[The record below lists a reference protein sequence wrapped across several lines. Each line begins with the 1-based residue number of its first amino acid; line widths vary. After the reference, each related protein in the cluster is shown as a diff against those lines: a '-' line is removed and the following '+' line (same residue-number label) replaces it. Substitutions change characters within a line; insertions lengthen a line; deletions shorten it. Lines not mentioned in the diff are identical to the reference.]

1 MIRNIL
7 HRPIAVTMALIAI
20 VTLGILS
27 LGRIPVSLMPDI
39 DIPRIIVQMSSP
51 GSSAREIEQRMVT
64 PMRQQLSQVA
74 GLKDIESISR
84 MDGGTI
90 TLSFEPGSDMS
101 LIFIEVNEKIDR
113 AMNSMPK
120 EMERPKVMK
129 MGALDIP
136 AFYIDISSVHQ
147 VTSSKKQGEKDSPSD
162 GAHVPMH
169 ELSRLAKNVISKRIE
184 QLPEVAMVDLS
195 GMVGTQISVIPNAS
209 MMSALGMTNSDIERA
224 ISDNN
229 IILEALSV
237 RDGIYRYTIH
247 FDSQILSVEDIE
259 DIYIR
264 HEGRLLQLKDI
275 AEVKEHP
282 SPRNGNV
289 RSSGKD
295 AITLAVIKQNDA
307 QMSDLQQNI
316 SSLLEDMKADYPDLA
331 FEVTRDQTR
340 LLTYSMQNLEWNLV
354 LGAVMACF
362 VLFVFLGGW
371 RLPLLVTISIPISL
385 ILTLLCFYLIGISM
399 NIISLSGLILG
410 VGMIVDNA
418 IIVIDNIR
426 QKQTIADCHAK
437 GTEASA
443 HLSQIIV
450 SSTREVFMPMLSSV
464 LTTCS
469 VFIPLIFLSGT
480 AGSLFYDQA
489 MGVTIALFASLL
501 VASLVVPVYY
511 FALFRKNTTI
521 KTNDN
526 SKRSD
531 RINDWLTKA
540 YERGMS
546 LVFRHQKTV
555 ILGFVA
561 SVVLI
566 TVVFPFMRKERMP
579 QISHDDT
586 LLYIDWNSGITP
598 EENDRRMREILGSVS
613 KSLEASTTMSGVQ
626 DFMLPHTRDITGSE
640 AVCYMKTKSAES
652 LDSVKH
658 IISSFVS
665 THYPDAKVE
674 YGIAAS
680 VFDMIFS
687 TDMPDLEIRLQM
699 KEGGRPSVDEV
710 QAVTDSLRSHFPH
723 LGIQPVSTEANIRF
737 AAEPEQMA
745 YYKVTYQQ
753 LYGRIKEL
761 LSSNR
766 IYEISSGGESVPV
779 KIGYG
784 EQKTG
789 STEDDASFYNMAF
802 GMNGMDMDESMQL
815 LSNTIT
821 NNEGVDIPL
830 HYLLTQSR
838 GEDFKRLSAG
848 TEGEY
853 APIKI
858 DHAND
863 NEIKDIIKYVKELE
877 TDSEKSLGKAFKASF
892 TGNYFASRDMVGELA
907 MVLLVAVLL
916 LYFILAAQFESL
928 VQPGIILA
936 EIAIDAC
943 IVMLVLFAF
952 GESLNLMSMIGLVVM
967 SGIIINDSILKV
979 DTINNLKRQENV
991 SLLRAIMMAGHRRL
1005 KPIVMTSLTTILAII
1020 PFLHRGDMG
1029 SALQFPLS
1037 LTLIVG
1043 MAAGTLVSL
1052 YFVPLMYY
1060 IIYREK
1066 SA

>member
-39 DIPRIIVQMSSP
+39 DIPRITVQMSSL

-437 GTEASA
+437 GTEASV
-443 HLSQIIV
+443 HLPQIIV

-501 VASLVVPVYY
+501 VASMVVPVYY
-511 FALFRKNTTI
+511 FAFFRKYTTI
-521 KTNDN
+521 NVSSN
-526 SKRSD
+526 SNRSD
-531 RINDWLTKA
+531 RINTWLTKA

-555 ILGFVA
+555 MFGFIA
-561 SVVLI
+561 SIGLI
-566 TVVFPFMRKERMP
+566 IVIFPFIRKERMP

-598 EENDRRMREILGSVS
+598 EENDRRMQEILGTVS
-613 KSLEASTTMSGVQ
+613 ESLEASTTMSGVQ
-626 DFMLPHTRDITGSE
+626 DFMLPHTKDITGSE
-640 AVCYMKTKSAES
+640 AVCYMKTKSEES

-658 IISSFVS
+658 AISSFVGS
-665 THYPDAKVE
+665 HYPDAKVE
-674 YGIAAS
+674 YSIAAS

-687 TDMPDLEIRLQM
+687 TEMPDLEVRLQL
-699 KEGGRPSVDEV
+699 KDGGRPSVEEV
-710 QAVTDSLRSHFPH
+710 RTITDSLRNHYPH
-723 LGIQPVSTEANIRF
+723 LGIQPVSTEDNIRYT
-737 AAEPEQMA
+737 ADPEQMA

-779 KIGYG
+779 KIG
-784 EQKTG
+784 
-789 STEDDASFYNMAF
+789 SSDNNVIAF
-802 GMNGMDMDESMQL
+802 GMNGMDMDESTVL
-815 LSNTIT
+815 LTNTIR
-821 NNEGVDIPL
+821 NNDGVDIPL
-830 HYLLTQSR
+830 HYLLTQSK
-838 GEDFKRLSAG
+838 GEDFKRLSASS
-848 TEGEY
+848 EGEY
-853 APIKI
+853 APIKVE
-858 DHAND
+858 HASD
-863 NEIKDIIKYVKELE
+863 TEINDIIEYVKTLE
-877 TDSEKSLGKAFKASF
+877 KNSEKSKGKAVKASF
-892 TGNYFASRDMVGELA
+892 TGNYFASRDMIGELA

-928 VQPGIILA
+928 VQPGIILT
-936 EIAIDAC
+936 EIAVDAC
-943 IVMLVLFAF
+943 IVLIVLFAF

-979 DTINNLKRQENV
+979 DTINNLRRHENIN
-991 SLLRAIMMAGHRRL
+991 LLRAIMMAGHRRL

-1043 MAAGTLVSL
+1043 MAVGTLVSL
-1052 YFVPLMYY
+1052 YFVPFMYY
-1060 IIYREK
+1060 IIYRKK

>member
-1 MIRNIL
+1 MGSSVL

-20 VTLGILS
+20 VTLGILALS
-27 LGRIPVSLMPDI
+27 KIPVSLMPDI
-39 DIPRIIVQMSSP
+39 DIPRITVQMSSP

-74 GLKDIESISR
+74 GLKDIESLSR

-136 AFYIDISSVHQ
+136 AFYIDISSAHQ
-147 VTSSKKQGEKDSPSD
+147 VISSKKQGEKHSHSD
-162 GAHVPMH
+162 GVHVPMH
-169 ELSRLAKNVISKRIE
+169 EISRLAKNVISKRIE
-184 QLPEVAMVDLS
+184 QLPEVAMVDMS
-195 GMVGTQISVIPNAS
+195 GMVGTQISVIPNTS
-209 MMSALGMTNSDIERA
+209 ILSALGLSNSDIERA

-237 RDGIYRYTIH
+237 RDGIYRYSIH
-247 FDSQILSVEDIE
+247 FDSQILSVSDIE

-264 HEGRLLQLKDI
+264 HEGRLIQMKDI

-289 RSSGKD
+289 RSNGKE

-307 QMSDLQQNI
+307 QMSDLQHGI
-316 SSLLEDMKADYPDLA
+316 SSLIEDMKADYPDLA

-362 VLFVFLGGW
+362 ILFLFLGGW
-371 RLPLLVTISIPISL
+371 KLPVLVTISIPLSL

-426 QKQTIADCHAK
+426 KKQEYKERTVCSSDTSIDASHRLSQTI
-437 GTEASA
+437 
-443 HLSQIIV
+443 V
-450 SSTREVFMPMLSSV
+450 NSTKEVFMPMLSSV

-501 VASLVVPVYY
+501 VASMVVPVYY
-511 FALFRKNTTI
+511 FAFFKKNTTI
-521 KTNDN
+521 KVSSN
-526 SKRSD
+526 SNRSD
-531 RINDWLTKA
+531 RISTWLTKA

-555 ILGFVA
+555 IFGFII

-566 TVVFPFMRKERMP
+566 IVVFPFIRKERMP

-598 EENDRRMREILGSVS
+598 EENDRRMQEILGTVS
-613 KSLEASTTMSGVQ
+613 ESLEASTTMSGVQ
-626 DFMLPHTRDITGSE
+626 DFMLPHTKDITGSE
-640 AVCYMKTKSAES
+640 AVCYMKTKSEES

-658 IISSFVS
+658 AISTFVGS
-665 THYPDAKVE
+665 HYPNAKVE
-674 YGIAAS
+674 YSIAAS

-687 TDMPDLEIRLQM
+687 TEMPDLEVRLQL
-699 KEGGRPSVDEV
+699 KDGGRPSVEEV
-710 QAVTDSLRSHFPH
+710 RTFTDSLRNHYPH
-723 LGIQPVSTEANIRF
+723 LGIQPVSTEDNIRYT
-737 AAEPEQMA
+737 ADPEQMA

-779 KIGYG
+779 KIGSSDNNNFVF
-784 EQKTG
+784 
-789 STEDDASFYNMAF
+789 ST
-802 GMNGMDMDESMQL
+802 NGMDMDESTVL
-815 LSNTIT
+815 LTNTIR
-821 NNEGVDIPL
+821 NNDGVDIPL
-830 HYLLTQSR
+830 HYLLTQSK
-838 GEDFKRLSAG
+838 GEDFKRLSASS
-848 TEGEY
+848 EGEY
-853 APIKI
+853 APIKVE
-858 DHAND
+858 HASD
-863 NEIKDIIKYVKELE
+863 TEINEIIEYVKTFEIN
-877 TDSEKSLGKAFKASF
+877 SEKRMGKAVKASF
-892 TGNYFASRDMVGELA
+892 TGNYFASRDMIGELA

-936 EIAIDAC
+936 EIAVDAC
-943 IVMLVLFAF
+943 IVLIVLFAF

-979 DTINNLKRQENV
+979 DTINNLRRHENIN
-991 SLLRAIMMAGHRRL
+991 LLRAIMMAGHRRL

-1043 MAAGTLVSL
+1043 MAVGTLVSL

-1060 IIYREK
+1060 IIYRKK
-1066 SA
+1066 SV